1 LVDVFALHTDALYF
15 EISHAP
21 ADPKVLVRYR
31 TCAGRHDLGGGR
43 NNAVCLESLASPEGY
58 SQLLANLRFVAGRR
72 G

>member
-1 LVDVFALHTDALYF
+1 M
-15 EISHAP
+15 
-21 ADPKVLVRYR
+21 LVRYR